1 MQMGDSR
8 DFSRGNKLTF
18 VELLQCVPLIV
29 TLEINVLFMEVI
41 FKLKIILS
49 HVTCKYMV
57 FADLGFE
64 FG

>member
-8 DFSRGNKLTF
+8 DFARGNKLTL
-18 VELLQCVPLIV
+18 VELLQCVPLIE
-29 TLEINVLFMEVI
+29 TLEIDFLFMEVI
-41 FKLKIILS
+41 FKLKIIS
-49 HVTCKYMV
+49 HVTCKDMV